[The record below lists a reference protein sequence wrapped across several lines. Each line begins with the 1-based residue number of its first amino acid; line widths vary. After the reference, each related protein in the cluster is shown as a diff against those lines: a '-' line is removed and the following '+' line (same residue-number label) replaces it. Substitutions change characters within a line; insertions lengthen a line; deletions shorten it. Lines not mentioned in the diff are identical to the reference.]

1 MSERLDRK
9 IKRVNMSMV
18 EMTTLVN
25 RGIRN
30 ALEAFEKKDFALA
43 EEVIEDDFLINDK
56 ELDID
61 RKCVEVIALQ
71 HPVSSVLRGVISVMK
86 ASSDLER
93 IGDHAASIAK
103 ATIQLEGKESY
114 PVIEKQLY
122 EVGQMIYNMGNQAVE
137 AFIKEDAHFAQEI
150 ASHNQVVSEKYS
162 EFYDAAVAMMIKD
175 SDSVLT
181 MTEYLKVGR
190 YLERIG
196 DYITNV
202 CEWSVYRETGEMVD
216 LK

>member
-1 MSERLDRK
+1 MKIRLDRK
-9 IKRVNMSMV
+9 LKSVNMSMV

-25 RGIRN
+25 RGIRLS
-30 ALEAFEKKDFALA
+30 LEAFEKKDFKLA
-43 EEVIEDDFLINDK
+43 EDVIEDDFLINDK
-56 ELDID
+56 EQEID
-61 RKCVEVIALQ
+61 RKCIEVIALQ
-71 HPVSSVLRGVISVMK
+71 HPVSKTLRGVIAVMK

-103 ATIQLEGKESY
+103 ATIQLDGKTAY
-114 PVIEKQLY
+114 PEIEKQLL
-122 EVGQMIYNMGNQAVE
+122 EVGEMIYHMGEKAVE
-137 AFIKEDAHFAQEI
+137 AFIKEDAEFAQEI
-150 ASHNQVVSEKYS
+150 AGLNQLVSDKYG
-162 EFYDAAVAMMIKD
+162 EFYQAAVQSMIHD

-202 CEWSVYRETGEMVD
+202 CEWSVYRETGEMID